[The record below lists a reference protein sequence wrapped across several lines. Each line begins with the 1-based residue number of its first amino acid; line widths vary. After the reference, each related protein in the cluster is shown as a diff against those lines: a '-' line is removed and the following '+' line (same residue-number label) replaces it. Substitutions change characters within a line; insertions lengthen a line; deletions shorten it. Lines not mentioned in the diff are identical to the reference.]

1 MSFEAN
7 CLYNTTIH
15 TYLSRFIRMT
25 RLPHLYHI
33 MHSLSLAQH
42 YNTTFLDYLESF
54 HLLNLPCSDLYSSS
68 ADGRTGRSKRLE
80 STRAS

>member
-7 CLYNTTIH
+7 CLY
-15 TYLSRFIRMT
+15 TYLSKFIRMT

-42 YNTTFLDYLESF
+42 YNVPLIT
-54 HLLNLPCSDLYSSS
+54 
-68 ADGRTGRSKRLE
+68 
-80 STRAS
+80 